1 MHVLIIHLYVLLT
14 HNKSHIKTKVR
25 ELYFNFALKDYKI
38 NSMKINKV
46 FISIILT
53 FICYKTI
60 AEPVSFYHLT
70 TQDGLINNTINCIH
84 QDKRGFM
91 WFGTKNGINIY
102 NGNTFI
108 THKHEKNNKNSIL
121 SNRVTK
127 IINGHKD
134 TLFIMT
140 SQGISCFNISENKF
154 STLIKGHIDDI
165 AYDNKLYVSQDNF
178 IYRYENKQFIPIYE
192 HKYKK
197 EAITHIN
204 IKNDNIIFCTNKSEI
219 YELNIK
225 TNKIKQLIKNDSNIS
240 SICKGSLYKDKKGR
254 IWIGTYDHGAY
265 IIDKDSIHN
274 LYKFQKG
281 NKDIIIDHVRTFCED
296 EEGNIYLGAFN
307 GLIKY
312 DNDNNISYYVKENTD
327 YSLSHS
333 SITSLFCD
341 KQGTVWIGTYYGGV
355 NYFNIK
361 KQPYKFYQFFNKQNG
376 TRSGSITG
384 YITGDNMG
392 NVWVGTEGGG
402 IVKLILEDNNY
413 KWFVYDK
420 TYSSLTHNNIK
431 SLYID
436 NENKTLWIG
445 THTGGL
451 NKMNIIT
458 GTFKNYILNKNRDSN
473 IIREIIPYKNNLVLI
488 THEGIYL
495 FDKENENIS
504 LLINNISGSVS
515 GCIDKNEN
523 IWVMGNGLGVY
534 KYNIKKRTTKN
545 YRSNENK
552 TNSLSSNIIRRI
564 YKDSKERIWF
574 CTDESGIDLYRPET
588 DDFENFDESRN
599 GIASNNVYDACE
611 LSDNEIIFTT
621 EKGFSILDLRTK
633 KFKNFSRENGIPLNA
648 ISERSLYKS
657 PSGEIYIGGLNGMIS
672 FRMEDILSPIT
683 GYSIYPYEMYINGDK
698 IKVNDNSK
706 VLKQALTEQKEIS
719 LNSSQSMFSIE
730 YATTNYIYA
739 NKERLEFFLEGFSN
753 KWTDVYDNNIVTFTN
768 LNPGKYVLKV
778 RVKNNPGIKES
789 SLIINVLPP
798 FYMTVWAYIVYV
810 IIASII
816 VYWLLRMYN
825 NRIKLQETIKY
836 EKQRAKDIEEMTQSK
851 LIFFTN
857 ISHEFRTPLTLII
870 GQIELLLKETKLP
883 SGIEN
888 KIKNIYKNSILLKE
902 LITELLDFRKQE
914 QGHTVIK
921 AKEQDI
927 VGFINNIYLSFKEF
941 AEQKQIK
948 YSLYK
953 NAEEINVWF
962 DEKQMKKVLY
972 NLISNAFKHTPKGGE
987 ISVSVIKTNHNTII
1001 EVTDN
1006 GEGIAEKDLN
1016 RIFDRF
1022 FQTDKENPY
1031 SDNSTGIGL
1040 ALTKGIIE
1048 MHHGTI
1054 DVNSKEGKGACF
1066 SIQLKTGKEHFN
1078 EEELD
1083 NTDIKT
1089 EKIPEEKNINENT
1102 IVLSPEYNTF
1112 GTNEDVNTD
1121 KNRINLLIVED
1132 EESIRKML
1140 NDIFSPYYTVREASN
1155 GEEGWDMISSENP
1168 DIIIS
1173 DVKMP
1178 KMSGIELC
1186 KKVKSNIDTC
1196 HIPVILLTS
1205 LNNEEDYSKGLNVGA
1220 DDYMTKPFN
1229 INILLSKCN
1238 SIIKN
1243 RRLLQEKFCN
1253 QPQVSAQTLTT
1264 NTLDKK
1270 VIDNILEVIENNL
1283 DNPEFSIEDLANS
1296 IGMARTKLF
1305 TKIKSIT
1312 GQTPYDFI
1320 ITIKLKKATEMLIE
1334 NPELNISEI
1343 SYKSGFSTPRQFS
1356 KYFKE
1361 KYHVVPQEY
1370 RKKL

>member
-1 MHVLIIHLYVLLT
+1 
-14 HNKSHIKTKVR
+14 
-25 ELYFNFALKDYKI
+25 
-38 NSMKINKV
+38 MKINKV
-46 FISIILT
+46 ILSILFLIIS
-53 FICYKTI
+53 YKTAI
-60 AEPVSFYHLT
+60 AESLSFYHLT

-91 WFGTKNGINIY
+91 WFGTKNGINVF

-108 THKHEKNNKNSIL
+108 TYKHEKDNRNSLL
-121 SNRVTK
+121 SNRIAK
-127 IINGHKD
+127 IINGNKD
-134 TLFIMT
+134 SLLIMT
-140 SQGISCFNISENKF
+140 SQGLSLFSTNENKF
-154 STLIKGHIDDI
+154 TTLIKGHIEDI
-165 AYDNKLYVSQDNF
+165 FFNKDLYVSQGNI
-178 IYRYENKQFIPIYE
+178 IYRYENKQFVPILE
-192 HKYKK
+192 HNQRK
-197 EAITHIN
+197 ETITN
-204 IKNDNIIFCTNKSEI
+204 IIIEKGYIIFCTNKSGVFKFDFATK
-219 YELNIK
+219 K
-225 TNKIKQLIKNDSNIS
+225 TKQLIQNNNHIS
-240 SICKGSLYKDKKGR
+240 TIYKGSLFKDTKNR

-265 IIDKDSIHN
+265 LIDKDSVFNICQFTN
-274 LYKFQKG
+274 R
-281 NKDIIIDHVRTFCED
+281 NEIIKIEHVRTFCED
-296 EEGNIYLGAFN
+296 RDGNIYMGTFK

-312 DNDNNISYYVKENTD
+312 DKEGLISYYIKEDND

-333 SITSLFCD
+333 SITSLACD
-341 KQGTVWIGTYYGGV
+341 KQGTIWIGTYFGGV
-355 NYFNIK
+355 NYFNTRR
-361 KQPYKFYQFFNKQNG
+361 QAYKFYQFFNKKETVTTNN
-376 TRSGSITG
+376 IIG
-384 YITGDNMG
+384 YITSDNKD
-392 NVWVGTEGGG
+392 NIWIATEGGG
-402 IVKLILEDNNY
+402 IIKLTLEGNSY
-413 KWFVYDK
+413 KWEVYNSLN
-420 TYSSLTHNNIK
+420 SSLTHNNIK
-431 SLYID
+431 SLYFDKDYNI
-436 NENKTLWIG
+436 LWIG

-451 NKMNIIT
+451 NKMNITT
-458 GTFKNYILNKNRDSN
+458 GKIKSYVLNDNRDTN
-473 IIREIIPYKNNLVLI
+473 IIREIIPYKSNLILI
-488 THEGIYL
+488 THKGVYL
-495 FDKENENIS
+495 FNKLNDEIS
-504 LLINNISGSVS
+504 LLINNITGSVS
-515 GCIDKNEN
+515 GCIDKNN
-523 IWVMGNGLGVY
+523 NLWVMGNGLGVY
-534 KYNIKKRTTKN
+534 CYNLDSKVMKN
-545 YRSNENK
+545 YKTNENIA
-552 TNSLSSNIIRRI
+552 NSLSSNIIRRI
-564 YKDSKERIWF
+564 YKDSKGRIWF

-611 LSDNEIIFTT
+611 LSDNEMIFTT

-672 FRMEDILSPIT
+672 FRMEDILAPIT
-683 GYSIYPYEMYINGDK
+683 GYSIYPYELYINGDK

-778 RVKNNPGIKES
+778 RVKNNPEIEES
-789 SLIINVLPP
+789 ALIINVLPP
-798 FYMTVWAYIVYV
+798 FYMTMWAYIVYV

-927 VGFINNIYLSFKEF
+927 VGFINNIYLSFREF

-953 NAEEINVWF
+953 NADEINVWF

-1022 FQTDKENPY
+1022 FQADKENPY

-1102 IVLSPEYNTF
+1102 IVLSPEYNTL
-1112 GTNEDVNTD
+1112 GTNEEVNTD

-1220 DDYMTKPFN
+1220 DDYVTKPFN

-1270 VIDNILEVIENNL
+1270 IIDNILEVIENNL

-1370 RKKL
+1370 RKNYNK